1 MKKKENVFNF
11 GQKFKI
17 ILVTKDDGVFFF
29 IIIISPVFLQTGF
42 DIPKTVWFLCGIY

>member
-17 ILVTKDDGVFFF
+17 ILVTKDDGVFFYHNNF
-29 IIIISPVFLQTGF
+29 PCFLQTGF